1 MKKLSRDNSI
11 SENVDGLGIRNGREV
26 NRRPDGV
33 SGIAQAAMYKQEM
46 KKQYKIDCIADGIE
60 RAKMRMDG
68 RYVFGY

>member
-46 KKQYKIDCIADGIE
+46 KKQYKIDCI
-60 RAKMRMDG
+60 
-68 RYVFGY
+68 